1 MNNMHIAIG
10 IDIGGSHIS
19 CGAVDLKINQLVT
32 GSCFETKVD
41 NKASA
46 DEILNSWVGAIRKT
60 IDVVGKDAI
69 AGIGFAM
76 PGPFDYAKGIALFE
90 RVEKY
95 LNLYGVHVDNEIR
108 SRLQLPSSMPV
119 RFINDAT
126 AFAVAEAWIGVGQ
139 GIPRIIALTLGTG
152 FGSAFIADGIPVLEG
167 NSVPEMGCV
176 WHLPFQ
182 EGIADDYFSTR
193 WFERSYL
200 KLVGKQ
206 VNGVKEISELFDY
219 DSVARNLLIEYGTNM
234 GDFLAPWIKKFD
246 AGHIVIG
253 GNITGAFDKF
263 GNYLMQSLANH
274 EISVGVSLSILR
286 ENAAIIGSARL
297 IDEEFFGKVEPLLS
311 KM

>member
-1 MNNMHIAIG
+1 MNNTHIAIG

-19 CGAVDLKINQLVT
+19 CGAVDLKTNQLIPGT
-32 GSCFETKVD
+32 CFEAKVD

-46 DEILNSWVGAIRKT
+46 DEILNSWVGAISKT
-60 IDVVGKDAI
+60 IDVAGKDEI

-108 SRLQLPSSMPV
+108 TRLGLTVTMPV

-126 AFAVAEAWIGVGQ
+126 AFAIAEAWIGVGQ
-139 GIPRIIALTLGTG
+139 GIPNIIALTLGTG

-167 NSVPEMGCV
+167 DTVPEMGCV
-176 WHLPFQ
+176 WHLPFK

-193 WFERSYL
+193 WFEKSYL
-200 KLVGKQ
+200 KLTGRQ

-219 DSVARNLLIEYGTNM
+219 DEIARQLLIEYGTNM

-246 AGHIVIG
+246 AKHIIIG

-263 GNYLMQSLANH
+263 GNYLIQSLSNH
-274 EISVGVSLSILR
+274 SINAGVSLSILR

-297 IDEEFFGKVEPLLS
+297 IDEDFFVKIEPLLP